1 MPLNEADKSLLR
13 DLAKRLGEIAARHAA
28 EGRRARWERHNTL
41 QSGRPLFLVDQ
52 LPWNEL
58 DDACVRGHGQIQDAY
73 WSRVENWMRR
83 ELWKAENLKTDMV
96 VDPYVKLPRPYF
108 NSGRGI
114 ASKVTELKLDKTG
127 DVASQHMEAVLC
139 EPEDIEKIKDPVITP
154 DPETESRVTEEADA
168 LFGGIIPWRF
178 CGPVMHL
185 GAWDNIAYWMGVEN
199 LYIELMDR
207 PEMMHAV
214 MERMVGTYKAE
225 IEQYNHLKI
234 YDTAENYC
242 HCSQTYMPGESPD
255 REGTTFNGWAF
266 GLAQPFTSVSP
277 KVTQEFEC
285 EYMKRVFPCFK
296 NIYYG
301 CCDRL
306 DDRMEM
312 VSALPNVRKLSCS
325 PWSHREAF
333 AEKLPKSIIMS
344 NKPNPAFLAVD
355 ALDEAAVRAD
365 IRRTIDAAR
374 RYGKTLEMILKDVST
389 VRYDVP
395 RLRRFCE
402 IAMEEAGA

>member
-1 MPLNEADKSLLR
+1 MALKPNEKELLKTLCVR
-13 DLAKRLGEIAARHAA
+13 LAEIAARPEHA
-28 EGRRARWERHNTL
+28 RRRRLWEKHNTL
-41 QSGRPLFLVDQ
+41 QGERPMFLADQ

-58 DDACVRGHGQIQDAY
+58 DPACDRANAMIGDDY
-73 WSRVENWMRR
+73 WKRVEIWMKR
-83 ELWKAENLKTDMV
+83 EIWKAENLLTDAV
-96 VDPYVKLPRPYF
+96 VDPYVKLPVPYRH
-108 NSGRGI
+108 SGRGI
-114 ASKVTELKLDKTG
+114 SSRVKELKLDAKG
-127 DVASQHMEAVLC
+127 DVASQKMECILN
-139 EPEDIEKIKDPVITP
+139 EPEDAEKILDPVIEP
-154 DPETESRVTEEADA
+154 LPEKRREVSETADE
-168 LFGGIIPWRF
+168 LFSGILPWRF
-178 CGPVMHL
+178 TGPVMHL

-199 LYIELMDR
+199 LYIELIDR

-214 MERMVGTYKAE
+214 MERMVRTYKAE
-225 IEQYNHLKI
+225 IEQYNRLKI

-277 KVTQEFEC
+277 KVTREFEC

-344 NKPNPAFLAVD
+344 NKPNPAFLATD

-365 IRRTIDAAR
+365 IRRTINAAAK
-374 RYGKTLEMILKDVST
+374 YGKTLEMILKDVST
-389 VRYDVP
+389 IKYDIP
-395 RLRRFCE
+395 RLQRFCE

>member
-1 MPLNEADKSLLR
+1 MPLTETENSLLR
-13 DLAKRLGEIAARHAA
+13 DMAKRLGEIAAKHAS
-28 EGRRARWERHNTL
+28 EGKRTRWERHNTL
-41 QSGRPLFLVDQ
+41 QSERPMFLVDQ

-58 DDACVRGHGQIQDAY
+58 DPACVHGHETIKDRY
-73 WSRVENWMRR
+73 WSHVEIWMRR

-96 VDPYVKLPRPYF
+96 VDPYVKLPRPFF
-108 NSGRGI
+108 NSGRGL

-154 DPETESRVTEEADA
+154 DRETEARVVGEADA
-168 LFGGIIPWRF
+168 LFDGIIPWRF

-185 GAWDNIAYWMGVEN
+185 GAWDTIAYWMGVEN

-214 MERMVGTYKAE
+214 MERMLGTYMVE
-225 IEQYNHLKI
+225 IDQYNRHKI

-242 HCSQTYMPGESPD
+242 HCSQTYMPGESPN
-255 REGTTFNGWAF
+255 REATTFNGWAY

-285 EYMKRVFPCFK
+285 EYMKRVFPYFK

-306 DDRMEM
+306 DDRMEI
-312 VSALPNVRKLSCS
+312 VCALPNVRKLSCS

-344 NKPNPAFLAVD
+344 NKPNPAFLATD

-365 IRRTIDAAR
+365 IRRTINAAAK
-374 RYGKTLEMILKDVST
+374 YGKTLEMILKDVST
-389 VRYDVP
+389 IKYDIP
-395 RLRRFCE
+395 RLQRFCE

>member
-1 MPLNEADKSLLR
+1 MPQIEAEKSLLR

-28 EGRRARWERHNTL
+28 EGRRVRWERNNTL
-41 QSGRPLFLVDQ
+41 QGERPMFLVDQ

-58 DDACVRGHGQIQDAY
+58 DPACVRGHESIKDAY
-73 WSRVENWMRR
+73 WGRVEIWLRR

-108 NSGRGI
+108 NTGRGI
-114 ASKVTELKLDKTG
+114 ASKVTELKLDKSG

-139 EPEDIEKIKDPVITP
+139 EPEDIDKIIDPVITP
-154 DPETESRVTEEADA
+154 DPDTEARVTEEADS
-168 LFGGIIPWRF
+168 LFAGIIPWRF
-178 CGPVMHL
+178 TGPVMHL

-214 MERMVGTYKAE
+214 MERMVGTYMAE
-225 IEQYNHLKI
+225 IEQYNRLKI

-242 HCSQTYMPGESPD
+242 HCSQTYMPGETPD
-255 REGTTFNGWAF
+255 REGVTYNGWAF

-285 EYMKRVFPCFK
+285 AYMRRVFPFFK

-312 VSALPNVRKLSCS
+312 VSSLPNVRKISCS

-344 NKPNPAFLAVD
+344 NKPNPAFLATD
-355 ALDEAAVRAD
+355 ALDEAAVRTD
-365 IRRTIDAAR
+365 IRRTIDAASR
-374 RYGKTLEMILKDVST
+374 CGKTLEMILKDVST
-389 VRYDVP
+389 IRYDVP
-395 RLRRFCE
+395 RLQRFCE

>member
-1 MPLNEADKSLLR
+1 
-13 DLAKRLGEIAARHAA
+13 
-28 EGRRARWERHNTL
+28 
-41 QSGRPLFLVDQ
+41 
-52 LPWNEL
+52 
-58 DDACVRGHGQIQDAY
+58 
-73 WSRVENWMRR
+73 
-83 ELWKAENLKTDMV
+83 
-96 VDPYVKLPRPYF
+96 
-108 NSGRGI
+108 
-114 ASKVTELKLDKTG
+114 
-127 DVASQHMEAVLC
+127 
-139 EPEDIEKIKDPVITP
+139 
-154 DPETESRVTEEADA
+154 
-168 LFGGIIPWRF
+168 
-178 CGPVMHL
+178 
-185 GAWDNIAYWMGVEN
+185 
-199 LYIELMDR
+199 
-207 PEMMHAV
+207 
-214 MERMVGTYKAE
+214 
-225 IEQYNHLKI
+225 
-234 YDTAENYC
+234 
-242 HCSQTYMPGESPD
+242 MPGESPD

-301 CCDRL
+301 CC
-306 DDRMEM
+306 
-312 VSALPNVRKLSCS
+312 
-325 PWSHREAF
+325 
-333 AEKLPKSIIMS
+333 EKLPKSIIMS

>member
-13 DLAKRLGEIAARHAA
+13 DLAKRLGEIAARHAT

-58 DDACVRGHGQIQDAY
+58 DDACVRGHSQIQDAY

-154 DPETESRVTEEADA
+154 DPLTEARVTEEADA

-214 MERMVGTYKAE
+214 MERMVGTYKTE
-225 IEQYNHLKI
+225 IEQYNRLKI

-255 REGTTFNGWAF
+255 RERTTFNGWAF

-344 NKPNPAFLAVD
+344 NKPSPAFLAVD

-389 VRYDVP
+389 IRYDVP
-395 RLRRFCE
+395 RLQRFCE

>member
-1 MPLNEADKSLLR
+1 MPLIEAEKSLFR
-13 DLAKRLGEIAARHAA
+13 DLAKRLGDIAARHTA

-41 QSGRPLFLVDQ
+41 QGERPMFLVDQ

-58 DDACVRGHGQIQDAY
+58 DPACVRGHETIKDAY
-73 WSRVENWMRR
+73 WGRVEIWLRR

-108 NSGRGI
+108 NTGRGI
-114 ASKVTELKLDKTG
+114 ASKVTELKLDKSG

-139 EPEDIEKIKDPVITP
+139 EPEDIDKIKDPVITP
-154 DPETESRVTEEADA
+154 DPDTEARVTEEADS
-168 LFGGIIPWRF
+168 LFAGIIPWRF
-178 CGPVMHL
+178 TGPVMHL

-214 MERMVGTYKAE
+214 MERMVGTYMAE
-225 IEQYNHLKI
+225 IEQYNRLKI

-242 HCSQTYMPGESPD
+242 HCSQTYMPGETPD
-255 REGTTFNGWAF
+255 REGVTYNGWAF

-285 EYMKRVFPCFK
+285 AYMRRVFPFFK

-312 VSALPNVRKLSCS
+312 VSSLPNVRKISCS

-344 NKPNPAFLAVD
+344 NKPNPAFLATD
-355 ALDEAAVRAD
+355 ALDEATVRTD
-365 IRRTIDAAR
+365 IRRTIDAAS

-389 VRYDVP
+389 IRYDVP
-395 RLRRFCE
+395 RLQRFCE